1 MSPIQPHILCDIG
14 DLSENLII
22 TGDPKRVELFA
33 SLLEDVEKVAENR
46 QYVSYT
52 GKYNDVDVSVLST
65 GIGTPATAIAIEE
78 ADKIGVARIIRVGTT
93 GALQPGIKNGD
104 LVIPIAAIRDEHT
117 SEAYAT
123 PDFPAVATPRI
134 FEKLV
139 DGARKHKVRYHTGV
153 IWTTDNYYTED
164 EWLNTY
170 WSDRNV
176 VSVEMEC
183 SVLFVYG
190 YVKNIETGAI
200 LVVDG
205 NLVEGTKKGATENKD
220 SVSDRTGIVKESLM
234 SAAKIAFDA
243 ITAEK

>member
-22 TGDPKRVELFA
+22 TGDPKRVEMFA
-33 SLLEDVEKVAENR
+33 ALLENAEKIAENR
-46 QYVSYT
+46 QYVSYI
-52 GKYNDVDVSVLST
+52 GKHKGVDVSVLST

-78 ADKIGVARIIRVGTT
+78 ADRIGVARIIRVGTT
-93 GALQPGIKNGD
+93 GALQPGIKRGD

-123 PDFPAVATPRI
+123 PEFPAVATPRL
-134 FEKLV
+134 FENLV
-139 DGARKHKVRYHTGV
+139 SGAKKYNARYHTGI
-153 IWTTDNYYTED
+153 IWTTDNYYTEED
-164 EWLNTY
+164 WMNNY
-170 WSDRNV
+170 WSDRNI

-190 YVKNIETGAI
+190 YVKSIETGAI

-205 NLVEGTKKGATENKD
+205 NLVEGTKKEAAKD
-220 SVSDRTGIVKESLM
+220 ESSVGDRTSVVKESLQL
-234 SAAKIAFDA
+234 AARIALDA
-243 ITAEK
+243 ITEGQ